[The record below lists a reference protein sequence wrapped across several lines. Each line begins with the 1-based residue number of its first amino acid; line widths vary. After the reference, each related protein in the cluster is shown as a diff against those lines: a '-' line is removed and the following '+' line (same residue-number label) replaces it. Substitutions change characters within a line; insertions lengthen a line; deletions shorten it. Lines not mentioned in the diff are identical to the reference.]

1 MTGPATVLEG
11 RFGLFAS
18 HVQDK
23 AVARDFERATRGLG
37 DLWESRNASFKPYP
51 CAHIIHSFLDALL
64 KLRAEHGLTGDQVE
78 EIVCP
83 VAAYMVGVMCE
94 PREEK
99 LAPPNDVRAR
109 VSLQWSMAEAMHRGR
124 LGGDAYAPE
133 SLKDPTIAALAKRVS
148 YRIDESAPGTER
160 YKGWVIVRTKDGRT
174 LERVQDSNHGS
185 PADPMTPDEIRAKFA
200 ENAARALP
208 EGRAAAV
215 VEAVEELDRAEGVE
229 TLLDLCVKA

>member
-1 MTGPATVLEG
+1 
-11 RFGLFAS
+11 S

-23 AVARDFERATRGLG
+23 AVTLDFARATRDLG
-37 DLWESRNASFKPYP
+37 ALWESRNASFKPYP

-64 KLRAEHGLTGDQVE
+64 ALRAERGLTAEEVE

-99 LAPPNDVRAR
+99 LSPPNDVRAR
-109 VSLQWSMAEAMHRGR
+109 VSLQWSLAEAMQTGR

-133 SLKDPTIAALAKRVS
+133 NLKDPQIAALAKRVS

-160 YKGWVIVRTKDGRT
+160 YKGWVIVR
-174 LERVQDSNHGS
+174 
-185 PADPMTPDEIRAKFA
+185 
-200 ENAARALP
+200 
-208 EGRAAAV
+208 
-215 VEAVEELDRAEGVE
+215 
-229 TLLDLCVKA
+229 